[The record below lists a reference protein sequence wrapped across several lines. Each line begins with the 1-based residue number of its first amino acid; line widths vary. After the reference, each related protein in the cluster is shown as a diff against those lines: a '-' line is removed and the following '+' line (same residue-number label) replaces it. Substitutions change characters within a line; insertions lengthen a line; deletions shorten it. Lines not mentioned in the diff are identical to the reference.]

1 MSEINYKGFI
11 IKETYG
17 EKNIE
22 EVFKEAYELFYGVEV
37 KVVKKELGAKRNS
50 AASER
55 LNFIENISMKSFIKW
70 TSLKGE

>member
-22 EVFKEAYELFYGVEV
+22 EVFKEAYESFYGVEV
-37 KVVKKELGAKRNS
+37 KVVKKGLGTKRDS
-50 AASER
+50 AAS
-55 LNFIENISMKSFIKW
+55 
-70 TSLKGE
+70 

>member
-22 EVFKEAYELFYGVEV
+22 EVFKEAYESLYGVEV
-37 KVVKKELGAKRNS
+37 KVVKKELGAKQNS
-50 AASER
+50 AAS
-55 LNFIENISMKSFIKW
+55 
-70 TSLKGE
+70 

>member
-22 EVFKEAYELFYGVEV
+22 EVFKEAYESFYGVEV
-37 KVVKKELGAKRNS
+37 KVVKKGLGTKRNS
-50 AASER
+50 AAS
-55 LNFIENISMKSFIKW
+55 
-70 TSLKGE
+70 